1 MVYRSEDAPGGMM
14 RVRADPPPSAHQ
26 RCTSVHGEG
35 SYPVGTGISWSL
47 FFLLLGPQRRVGARG
62 GQERLVGAALGNF
75 SVLDDQDLVGVDHG
89 GQPVGDDQH
98 RRPMGNLGQ
107 VFLDHAFG
115 D

>member
-1 MVYRSEDAPGGMM
+1 MHLRPWGG
-14 RVRADPPPSAHQ
+14 VLSGGDWDFL
-26 RCTSVHGEG
+26 VF
-35 SYPVGTGISWSL
+35 

-89 GQPVGDDQH
+89 GQLVGDDQH